1 MAALKL
7 DLTLLFKSFI
17 RDRRGNVTSMQVKT
31 DSEADVA
38 TIYCKL
44 DQDCTKLPEATQ
56 TALKARFLQLATQ
69 HAEQAGK
76 FKYVDSNS
84 VYLSKNGIGVN
95 LLDAPRTILATETF
109 ELP

>member
-1 MAALKL
+1 MAALTFA
-7 DLTLLFKSFI
+7 LTLLFKAFV
-17 RDRRGNVTSMQVKT
+17 RDRRGNTSSVIVKT

-38 TIYCKL
+38 TIYSKL
-44 DQDCTKLPEATQ
+44 DRDCTQLPEATQ